1 MKEKIVVSII
11 IVNYN
16 GGNDLIECIES
27 IENTVTVNFEII
39 LIDNNSNDNSHIKSK
54 KLFPKI
60 KLFKNQENIGL
71 SARNIGIENALG
83 EFVVFLDSDT
93 VVKDNWITNFLAS
106 FREHGDGLYQPK
118 LLEKDRPNI
127 INSCGN
133 MINIFGFAF
142 SRGKGEEDVGKYD
155 KFDTISYTSGAC
167 TFASLVTLKKIGNV
181 SELFFAYHDDVD
193 YGWRGAMLKIPSF
206 YEPNSIVLH
215 KGSKTLQWSKKK
227 FFLLER
233 NRWICLY
240 SLYSSKTLI
249 KILPLLCIIEIGI
262 LFYFLKNKMFGLKIK
277 SFFSIIK
284 LMPEIQKRYKKIQ
297 KNRIQKDKE
306 VIKKFVDNF
315 EVPNIA
321 QIKKPD
327 NYQNTITKLSKIA
340 RGIIND

>member
-1 MKEKIVVSII
+1 MDDKVVVSII
-11 IVNYN
+11 ILNYN
-16 GGNDLIECIES
+16 GGSDLIECLES

-39 LIDNNSNDNSHIKSK
+39 LIDNNSSDNSHIKSK

-71 SARNIGIENALG
+71 SARNIGIEKALG

-93 VVKDNWITNFLAS
+93 IVKANWITNFLTS
-106 FREHGDGLYQPK
+106 FSEHGEGLYQPK
-118 LLEKDRPNI
+118 LLEKDRPSI
-127 INSCGN
+127 INSSGN

-155 KFDTISYTSGAC
+155 KFETISYTSGAC
-167 TFASLVTLKKIGNV
+167 TFSSLETLKKIGNV

-193 YGWRGAMLKIPSF
+193 YGWRGQILKIASY
-206 YEPNSIVLH
+206 YEPKSIVLH

-249 KILPLLCIIEIGI
+249 KILPLLSIIEIGMI
-262 LFYFLKNKMFGLKIK
+262 FYFLKNKMFCLKIK

-284 LMPEIQKRYKKIQ
+284 LMPKIQKRYKKIQ
-297 KNRIQKDKE
+297 KNRTQNDKE

-321 QIKKPD
+321 EIKKPT
-327 NYQNTITKLSKIA
+327 NYQNIITKLSRVA
-340 RGIIND
+340 RGIINA